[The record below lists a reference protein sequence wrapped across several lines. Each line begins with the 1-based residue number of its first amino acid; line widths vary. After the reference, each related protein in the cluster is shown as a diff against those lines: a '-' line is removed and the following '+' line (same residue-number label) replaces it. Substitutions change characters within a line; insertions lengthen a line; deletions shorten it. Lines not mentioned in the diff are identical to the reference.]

1 MPRLPMG
8 LHLPEFEI
16 DLDMLRSG
24 RNADLTEG
32 QVDAR

>member
-16 DLDMLRSG
+16 DLDMLWSG
-24 RNADLTEG
+24 HNADLTEG

>member
-16 DLDMLRSG
+16 ELDMLRSG
-24 RNADLTEG
+24 RSANLIEG